1 MAYPPNA
8 RRADLPE
15 PIRALRFVKVCSVQ
29 SGAPSQDHVE
39 LISDLLAK
47 GFEARPT
54 DIARRLG
61 ASHATAITAIGRS
74 KREGLAMAKPYRG
87 VFRKVAGERLS
98 DRVRAQHRVVFDLLP
113 AVGVPAE
120 AAEQDAE
127 GIERHASDTS
137 LEAFSRFLRRR
148 G

>member
-1 MAYPPNA
+1 MT
-8 RRADLPE
+8 
-15 PIRALRFVKVCSVQ
+15 
-29 SGAPSQDHVE
+29 
-39 LISDLLAK
+39 
-47 GFEARPT
+47 PT
-54 DIARRLG
+54 AIT
-61 ASHATAITAIGRS
+61 TAITAIGRS

-98 DRVRAQHRVVFDLLP
+98 DHVRAQHRVVFDLLP

-120 AAEQDAE
+120 AAEQNAE